1 MKIYA
6 NSLPNDSEQLKKM
19 LLELQQ
25 AMAEK
30 DKALVEKDK
39 KITEQA
45 IQINQF
51 IERYEIAKRKQFG
64 KSSEQSPGGGETFNE
79 AEETLDEADKM
90 LLAEVDSK
98 QVPIIKNKPKRKPL
112 PKDLPRK
119 VVTIDLPVD
128 EQVCDCCQSRLHK
141 IGEARSEK
149 LEFVPAHIKVIET
162 VRPKYACK
170 QCEKTGTENH
180 IKNAPMPPTPIPKG
194 IATASL
200 LSQLITAKYQYG
212 LPLYRQESMFN
223 DYGISLSRQT
233 MSDWLIRCSE
243 LLMPLYNVFKSQ
255 LLAQAVI
262 HADETPLKVIREE
275 KSTSYMWVYCCGEDK
290 LNNNKTKNIV
300 LYDYHNSR
308 AAQCP
313 ITFLDGY
320 SNYLQVDGYA
330 AYGKTNAI
338 LAGCMAHARRKFIDA
353 KTAQG
358 KNKTGKADV
367 ILNLIGKLYGIEAAI
382 KTKGLDEKHQ
392 VRQEKSKPILD
403 KINAW
408 VTNNKEKIPPKSKLG
423 EALIYWHNQAHK
435 LETYIKDG
443 RINIDNNRAERAV
456 KPFVIGRKNWLF
468 SNTSRGANASAIL
481 YSFVETAKANG
492 LLVDSYL
499 QTCLNELAQKPESLE
514 HLLPWNIKQG

>member
-1 MKIYA
+1 MKIDA
-6 NSLPNDSEQLKKM
+6 NSLPDDPEQLKKM

-25 AMAEK
+25 ALAEK
-30 DKALVEKDK
+30 DKELAKQHEIIHGLL
-39 KITEQA
+39 
-45 IQINQF
+45 
-51 IERYEIAKRKQFG
+51 ERYEIARRKQFG
-64 KSSEQSPGGGETFNE
+64 KSSEQNPGGGETFNE
-79 AEETLDEADKM
+79 AEETLDEADKT
-90 LLAEVDSK
+90 LLAEVGSK
-98 QVPIIKNKPKRKPL
+98 KTPTIKNKPKRKPL

-128 EQVCDCCQSRLHK
+128 EQVCDCCQSSLYK
-141 IGEARSEK
+141 IGESRSEK

-170 QCEKTGTENH
+170 QCEKTGISNH
-180 IKNAPMPPTPIPKG
+180 IKTAPMPSTPIPKG

-243 LLMPLYNVFKSQ
+243 LLMPLYDLFKSQ

-275 KSTSYMWVYCCGEDK
+275 KTTSYMWVYCCGEDK

-313 ITFLDGY
+313 IMFLDGY

-367 ILNLIGKLYGIEAAI
+367 LLSLIGKLYGIESNI
-382 KTKGLDEKHQ
+382 KTKTSDEKHQ
-392 VRQEKSKPILD
+392 VRQDKSKPILD
-403 KINAW
+403 KINTW
-408 VTNNKEKIPPKSKLG
+408 VANNREKIPPKSKLG
-423 EALIYWHNQAHK
+423 EALTYWHNQASK
-435 LETYIKDG
+435 LETYLKDG

-499 QTCLNELAQKPESLE
+499 QTCLNELAKKPESLE